1 MEPMALQVER
11 TAIDG
16 VLMLTPARHEDER
29 GVFSETYS
37 AEGFAAAGIPCAFVQ
52 DNQSLSWQSSTVR
65 GLHYQSPPFAQ
76 AKLVRVAQGS
86 IYDVAVDIR
95 RASPTFGRYVGVVL
109 SAANGRQL
117 FVPEGFAHG
126 FCTTE
131 DATLVLYKV
140 SAPYAP
146 AHDRGILWS
155 DPALGIPWP
164 VAPGTAI
171 LSDKDRRHPKLA
183 EIEA

>member
-1 MEPMALQVER
+1 MALQVER

-16 VLMLTPARHEDER
+16 VLVLTPARHEDER
-29 GVFSETYS
+29 GVFAETYS
-37 AEGFAAAGIPCAFVQ
+37 APAFAAAGIPCAFVQ
-52 DNQSLSWQSSTVR
+52 DNQSMSRRIGTVR

-86 IYDVAVDIR
+86 IHDVAVDIR
-95 RASPTFGRYVGVVL
+95 RESPTFGRFVAVEL

-131 DATLVLYKV
+131 DSTLVLYKV
-140 SAPYAP
+140 SSPYAP

-164 VAPGTAI
+164 VKPDAAI
-171 LSDKDRRHPKLA
+171 LSDKDRRHPLLA
-183 EIEA
+183 DIEA

>member
-1 MEPMALQVER
+1 MALHVER

-16 VLMLTPARHEDER
+16 VLVLTPARHEDER

-37 AEGFAAAGIPCAFVQ
+37 ERAFAAAGIRCPFVQ
-52 DNQSLSWQSSTVR
+52 DNQSLSRLAGTIR
-65 GLHYQSPPFAQ
+65 GLHYQSLPSAQ

-95 RASPTFGRYVGVVL
+95 RTSPTFGKFVAVEL
-109 SAANGRQL
+109 SAANGFQL
-117 FVPEGFAHG
+117 FIPEGFAHG

-140 SAPYAP
+140 SAPYSP

-155 DPALGIPWP
+155 DPSLAIPWP
-164 VAPGTAI
+164 VTPDAAI
-171 LSDKDRRHPKLA
+171 LSDKDRRHPLLA
-183 EIEA
+183 DIEA